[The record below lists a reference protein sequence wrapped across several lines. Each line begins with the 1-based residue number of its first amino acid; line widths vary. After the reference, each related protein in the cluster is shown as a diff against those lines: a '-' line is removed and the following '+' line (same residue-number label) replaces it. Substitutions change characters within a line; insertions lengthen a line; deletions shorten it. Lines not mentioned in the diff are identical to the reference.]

1 MNTNKLQGKVKF
13 YNKLKGFGFIT
24 TNDGDIF
31 VHATGLIDV
40 IQQDDNVTF
49 LTKDGKKGL
58 NAIDVE
64 LC

>member
-64 LC
+64 LL